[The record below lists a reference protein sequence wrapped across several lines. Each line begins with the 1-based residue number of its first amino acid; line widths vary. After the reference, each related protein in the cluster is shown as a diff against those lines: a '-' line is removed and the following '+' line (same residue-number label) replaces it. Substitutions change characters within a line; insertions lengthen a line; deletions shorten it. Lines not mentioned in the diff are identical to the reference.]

1 MLQWW
6 SMSRV
11 GELVSNIYICTFIHI
26 CTFIYIYTYILFPR
40 QIFPASR
47 FFVMK
52 QSPHSTDLENFG
64 NQILS

>member
-1 MLQWW
+1 
-6 SMSRV
+6 MSRV
-11 GELVSNIYICTFIHI
+11 CELVSNIYMY
-26 CTFIYIYTYILFPR
+26 IYIYISIYLLFPR